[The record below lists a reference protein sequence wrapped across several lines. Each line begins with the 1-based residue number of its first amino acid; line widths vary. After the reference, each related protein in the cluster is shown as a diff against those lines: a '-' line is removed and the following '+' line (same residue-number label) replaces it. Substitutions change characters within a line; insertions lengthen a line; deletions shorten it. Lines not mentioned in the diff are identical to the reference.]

1 MRNLS
6 TAFNIECG
14 ASFYPRINFEYM
26 IKKIAAGVL
35 LIIATTQT
43 NAQTDALQER
53 KMQSFLRYVGLAY
66 VDSVDSEALVEKAIK
81 NVLEDLDPHSV
92 YISAED
98 LKRANEPLEGNFE
111 GVGIQF
117 NIVKDTIIVVSAIP
131 GGPSEELGILAGD
144 KIVTIEDSTVA
155 GVGFTNKD
163 VADNLRGKKGTKVK
177 VGIKRGNQN
186 ELIYFTVTRDKIPI
200 YSVDAGYMAQ
210 PGIGYIK
217 LNRFAATS
225 MDEISSAM
233 DSLKEQGME
242 HLILDLRGNSG
253 GYLQT
258 AIELADQF
266 LNDKKLIVYTE
277 GRSYP
282 RDDKNATNRG
292 TFLTGKI
299 VVLIDEGS
307 ASASEIV
314 SGAIQDWDR
323 GIIIGRRSFGKGLV
337 QKPFSL
343 ADGSA
348 IRLTIS
354 RYYTPAGRSI
364 QRPYENGKK
373 DYYREVYNR
382 FNTGEMVSM
391 DSITLPD
398 SLAYE
403 TKLNKRTVYGGGG
416 IMPDI
421 FVPLDTTGGSDYYGQ
436 VARKGILNEFS
447 ILYLDKNRKKL
458 KRKYA
463 GLDDYI
469 ENFDVASEVLP
480 AFIEHAAKEGVEE
493 NNEEIEKSSE
503 WINNALKGLIARGVW
518 GTGSYTKV
526 NNQTDEAYLKAIGV
540 INGDYFDRWNISYK

>member
-1 MRNLS
+1 MLFS
-6 TAFNIECG
+6 I
-14 ASFYPRINFEYM
+14 S
-26 IKKIAAGVL
+26 V
-35 LIIATTQT
+35 Q
-43 NAQTDALQER
+43 AQTDALQER

-66 VDSVDSEALVEKAIK
+66 VDSVDSEKLVEKAIR

-98 LKRANEPLEGNFE
+98 LQRANEPLEGNFE

-117 NIVKDTIIVVSAIP
+117 NIVKDTITVVSAIP
-131 GGPSEELGILAGD
+131 GGPSEKLGILAGD
-144 KIVTIEDSTVA
+144 KIITIEDSIVA

-163 VADNLRGKKGTKVK
+163 VADNLRGKKGTKVT
-177 VGIKRGNQN
+177 VGIKRANTK
-186 ELIYFTVTRDKIPI
+186 ELLHFTVTRDKIPI
-200 YSVDAGYMAQ
+200 YSVDAGYMAE

-225 MDEISSAM
+225 MDEINTAL
-233 DSLKEQGME
+233 DTLKEQGME

-266 LNDKKLIVYTE
+266 LDDKKLIVYTE

-282 RDDKNATNRG
+282 RDDKNATNQGR
-292 TFLTGKI
+292 FLSGKL

-314 SGAIQDWDR
+314 SGAVQDWDR

-382 FNTGEMVSM
+382 FNSGEMVSM
-391 DSITLPD
+391 DSISMPD

-421 FVPLDTTGGSDYYGQ
+421 FVPLDTAGGSDYYGQ

-458 KRKYA
+458 KRNYSD
-463 GLDDYI
+463 LDDFI
-469 ENFDVASEVLP
+469 ENFDISEDVLP
-480 AFIEHAAKEGVEE
+480 AFIAHAVKEGVEE
-493 NNEEIEKSSE
+493 NKEDIEKSKQWLS
-503 WINNALKGLIARGVW
+503 NGLKGLIARGVW
-518 GTGSYTKV
+518 GTGSYSRV
-526 NNQTDEAYLKAIGV
+526 SNQTDEAYLKAIDV
-540 INGDYFDRWNISYK
+540 INGDYFDRWNISHN

>member
-1 MRNLS
+1 MNAVLRFTPQSIYYFMTKNVLS
-6 TAFNIECG
+6 CMLFVMSSI
-14 ASFYPRINFEYM
+14 S
-26 IKKIAAGVL
+26 VV
-35 LIIATTQT
+35 
-43 NAQTDALQER
+43 AQTDAMQER

-66 VDSVDSEALVEKAIK
+66 VDSVDSEKMVEKAIR

-92 YISAED
+92 YISAKD
-98 LKRANEPLEGNFE
+98 LERANEPLEGNFE

-117 NIVKDTIIVVSAIP
+117 NIIKDTIIVVSAIP

-144 KIVTIEDSTVA
+144 KIITIEDSTVA

-177 VGIKRGNQN
+177 VGIKRGSRK
-186 ELIYFTVTRDKIPI
+186 ELLDFIITRDKIPI
-200 YSVDAGYMAQ
+200 YSVDAGYMAD

-217 LNRFAATS
+217 LSRFAATS
-225 MDEISSAM
+225 MDEISTAM

-242 HLILDLRGNSG
+242 HLILDLRGNTG

-266 LNDKKLIVYTE
+266 LKDKKLIVYTE

-282 RDDKNATNRG
+282 RDDKTATNRG
-292 TFLTGKI
+292 KFLTGKL

-314 SGAIQDWDR
+314 SGAVQDWDR
-323 GIIIGRRSFGKGLV
+323 GILIGRRSFGKGLV

-364 QRPYENGKK
+364 QRPYEKGKK
-373 DYYREVYNR
+373 DYYEEVYNR
-382 FNTGEMVSM
+382 FNSGEMVSM
-391 DSITLPD
+391 DSIALPD

-436 VARKGILNEFS
+436 VARRGILNEFS

-458 KRKYA
+458 KRRFNS
-463 GLDDYI
+463 LDDFI
-469 ENFDVASEVLP
+469 ENFDASTEVLP
-480 AFIEHAAKEGVEE
+480 AFIEHASKEGVEE
-493 NNEEIEKSSE
+493 NKEEIQKSSL
-503 WINNALKGLIARGVW
+503 WLDNALKGLIARGVW
-518 GTGSYTKV
+518 GAGSYSKV
-526 NNQTDEAYLKAIGV
+526 NNQTDEAYLKAIDV
-540 INGDYFDRWNISYK
+540 IKSDYFDRWKISYN